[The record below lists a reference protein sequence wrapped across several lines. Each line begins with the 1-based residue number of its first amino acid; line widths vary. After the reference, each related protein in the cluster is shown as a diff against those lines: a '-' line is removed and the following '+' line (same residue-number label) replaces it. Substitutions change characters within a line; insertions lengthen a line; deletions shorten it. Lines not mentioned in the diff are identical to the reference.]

1 MTKRN
6 QLKEY
11 DEDRD
16 EASDLPSSARNILGE
31 AFNLDNTNT
40 FVVIEDIDCDIN
52 IDALKKYLSHTYMT
66 YISEGNKIELNGEF
80 IVSEPFT
87 YPEEEQS
94 VDIEFTI
101 KSKNITGAE
110 GTCYLIESNKENVIP
125 TTILV
130 VKKPLTQ
137 HIAKTQAIKSAKQ
150 GFYEVYK
157 STSKGKKELY
167 DQKFKEF
174 EDQSNG
180 KINDCP
186 CIKIVCKK
194 DTAATT
200 GGICITLGKKTLPQR
215 VHTTPFNLGKYPHIY
230 TGMKTTI
237 TGAPNM
243 FNTYTNKNI
252 LAGPLNQRFKDKMF
266 YAVHYWL
273 YLEIAQTEKNRCKK
287 NKKKDTQPET
297 ETEPE
302 PEPSQ
307 PSQSTTQKIRSYER
321 NPLKTDAAKQYTLFA
336 EMFPI
341 YYKPVVLE
349 GEHTTHLNWVNKM
362 IEEWKSQ
369 RAESL
374 EKEFQG
380 QNVTMTIK
388 PKKSKTKKK
397 QKSKIKN

>member
-1 MTKRN
+1 
-6 QLKEY
+6 
-11 DEDRD
+11 
-16 EASDLPSSARNILGE
+16 
-31 AFNLDNTNT
+31 
-40 FVVIEDIDCDIN
+40 
-52 IDALKKYLSHTYMT
+52 
-66 YISEGNKIELNGEF
+66 
-80 IVSEPFT
+80 
-87 YPEEEQS
+87 
-94 VDIEFTI
+94 
-101 KSKNITGAE
+101 
-110 GTCYLIESNKENVIP
+110 
-125 TTILV
+125 
-130 VKKPLTQ
+130 
-137 HIAKTQAIKSAKQ
+137 
-150 GFYEVYK
+150 
-157 STSKGKKELY
+157 
-167 DQKFKEF
+167 
-174 EDQSNG
+174 
-180 KINDCP
+180 
-186 CIKIVCKK
+186 
-194 DTAATT
+194 
-200 GGICITLGKKTLPQR
+200 
-215 VHTTPFNLGKYPHIY
+215 
-230 TGMKTTI
+230 
-237 TGAPNM
+237 
-243 FNTYTNKNI
+243 
-252 LAGPLNQRFKDKMF
+252 MF